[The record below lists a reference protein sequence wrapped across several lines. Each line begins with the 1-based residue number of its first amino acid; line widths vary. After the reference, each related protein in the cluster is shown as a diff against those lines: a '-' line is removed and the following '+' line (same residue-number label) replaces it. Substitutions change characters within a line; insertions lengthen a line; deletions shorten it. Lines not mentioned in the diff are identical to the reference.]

1 MSSDIVECPSPRGVQ
16 NRPQLRTTT
25 LIKGKKN
32 HLLDISTPLKR
43 EGRGTW
49 VAQWLSIC
57 LWLRS
62 WPQGP
67 GIESCASGFPP
78 GSLRESDFP
87 SAYVST
93 LSVCVSHE
101 LNKNLKTNKTYDW
114 VTRVLHWAPVTRA
127 KYISP
132 LFFFW
137 RVHHSLKSKFLR
149 WKTQL

>member
-1 MSSDIVECPSPRGVQ
+1 MITQC
-16 NRPQLRTTT
+16 
-25 LIKGKKN
+25 GKCNKC
-32 HLLDISTPLKR
+32 HWSVPLKLGKMTNFTLYIFYHNFLKYVI
-43 EGRGTW
+43 ENTW